1 MVLRITGGIH
11 RGRRLRSSGGA
22 GLRPTSDRVRSAI
35 FSMLGQDAVEG
46 ARVLDLYAGTGALGL
61 EALSRGAAHADFV
74 EVNARRCHQIREH
87 LRELSLS
94 EQGRVYPGR
103 AERVLASLPGGYH
116 LVLADP
122 PYEMNT
128 WDSLMELL
136 NEGAL
141 LNEDCFVV
149 VEHRYDTALADEYG
163 KLSLVTRRR
172 YGDTSVSIYRSGAGD
187 G

>member
-35 FSMLGQDAVEG
+35 FSILGQDAAEG

-61 EALSRGAAHADFV
+61 EALSRGAAQADFV
-74 EVNARRCHQIREH
+74 EASARRCQQIREH
-87 LRELSLS
+87 LRELSLA
-94 EQGRVYPGR
+94 EKGKVYAGRV
-103 AERVLASLPGGYH
+103 ERVLASLSGGYD

-122 PYEMNT
+122 PYEMDS
-128 WDSLMELL
+128 WDSLMALL
-136 NEGAL
+136 NEGGL

-149 VEHRYDTALADEYG
+149 VEHRHDTELAGEYG
-163 KLSLVTRRR
+163 KLFLVTRRR
-172 YGDTSVSIYRSGAGD
+172 YGDTAVSIYRSGAGD